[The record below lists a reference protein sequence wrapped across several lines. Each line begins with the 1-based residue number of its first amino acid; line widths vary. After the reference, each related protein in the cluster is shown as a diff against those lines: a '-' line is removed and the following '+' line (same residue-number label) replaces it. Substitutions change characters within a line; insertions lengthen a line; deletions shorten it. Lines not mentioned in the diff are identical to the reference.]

1 MKYAVTC
8 PHCSK
13 DFFISEEH
21 FDNVFV
27 CPHCNEELCFTRDDI
42 ETVTQ
47 RKSKFNFLIVKF
59 DDVERIVN
67 SLYREEGWYVI
78 SQSTVF
84 LSESSGS
91 IAGFGAGTREEGLAL
106 IFRKDD

>member
-13 DFFISEEH
+13 SLFISEEH
-21 FDNVFV
+21 FDNICV
-27 CPHCNEELCFTRDDI
+27 CPHCNEELCFTKDDI
-42 ETVTQ
+42 ETEPQ
-47 RKSKFNFLIVKF
+47 RKSRFKFVIAKF

-67 SLYREEGWYVI
+67 TLYKEEGWYVV

-84 LSESSGS
+84 LSETSGG
-91 IAGFGAGTREEGLAL
+91 IGGFGAGTREEGLAL

>member
-1 MKYAVTC
+1 MKYEATC

-13 DFFISEEH
+13 TLFIPEE
-21 FDNVFV
+21 NLYTSCV
-27 CPHCNEELCFTRDDI
+27 CPHCNEEICFTRDDA
-42 ETVTQ
+42 EAESR
-47 RKSKFNFLIVKF
+47 RKSKFKFVIAKF

-67 SLYREEGWYVI
+67 TLYKEEGWYVV

-84 LSESSGS
+84 LSETSGG
-91 IAGFGAGTREEGLAL
+91 IGGFGAGTREEGLAL